1 MDIPFVY
8 MSLTIMLCSS
18 LLSTTAFTQKKEAL
32 ALDFRVEEDYL
43 NYRGKGTDRYYTGG
57 LNCSFYYESKKKS
70 FRASRFTKKKDRAPV
85 EFISLLQI
93 TNTPSNIR
101 IPGHV
106 ENDYPYASAL
116 FITHGKLH
124 TDTLKKIKSGFVL
137 SAGVIGPLALGE
149 KIQCYFHRIV
159 AYIQPEGWISQ
170 LPDDLVLN
178 YLFTYKK
185 QLLNLNGRF
194 EVIATA
200 GINAGYNFNNCKVGL
215 LLRAGNKLD
224 YFSADETG
232 GIYTKNNREGRF
244 FLVIQPQI
252 TAIAYNAL
260 LQGSLLKTGMQKR
273 RSNTYF
279 ISPSDISRVIYSLS
293 FGLTYETNFGG
304 ISINQHLQTKEFR
317 MVENHEYGDI
327 GLIFKFKN

>member
-1 MDIPFVY
+1 MGISFVY
-8 MSLTIMLCSS
+8 MALTIMFCSS
-18 LLSTTAFTQKKEAL
+18 LLGTTAFSQKKKAL
-32 ALDFRVEEDYL
+32 LLDFRVEEDYL

-57 LNCSFYYESKKKS
+57 LNCSFYYDSKKTS
-70 FRASRFTKKKDRAPV
+70 FSASRFSKKKDRTPV
-85 EFISLLQI
+85 EFISLRHI

-124 TDTLKKIKSGFVL
+124 TDSLKKIRLGFGL

-149 KIQCYFHRIV
+149 KIQCYFHKVV
-159 AYIQPEGWISQ
+159 AYTQPEGWISQ
-170 LPDDLVLN
+170 LPNDLVLN
-178 YLFTYKK
+178 YQFTYKK
-185 QLLNLNGRF
+185 QLLNVNGRF
-194 EVIATA
+194 EIIATA

-224 YFSADETG
+224 YFSVNETDG
-232 GIYTKNNREGRF
+232 FYARKNRKGR
-244 FLVIQPQI
+244 LVFVLQPQI

-273 RSNTYF
+273 RSNVYF
-279 ISPSDISRVIYSLS
+279 INSSDISRIIYSLS

-317 MVENHEYGDI
+317 MVESHEYGDI